1 MPPPRECPSLL
12 KSVEAPRL
20 IDSVRLVAAGDRV
33 LRPQVTRRLLRA
45 FAATSPPARR
55 AEILDQ
61 LTERERDVLGCL
73 GAGLS
78 NAQIA
83 RQLFISEATV
93 KTHVSRVLAKLD
105 LRSRVRPRSSPKTP
119 VWCPNPDQ

>member
-1 MPPPRECPSLL
+1 
-12 KSVEAPRL
+12 
-20 IDSVRLVAAGDRV
+20 
-33 LRPQVTRRLLRA
+33 
-45 FAATSPPARR
+45 
-55 AEILDQ
+55 Q

-73 GAGLS
+73 GTGLS

-105 LRSRVRPRSSPKTP
+105 LRSRVQAAILAQDAGLVPKT
-119 VWCPNPDQ
+119 